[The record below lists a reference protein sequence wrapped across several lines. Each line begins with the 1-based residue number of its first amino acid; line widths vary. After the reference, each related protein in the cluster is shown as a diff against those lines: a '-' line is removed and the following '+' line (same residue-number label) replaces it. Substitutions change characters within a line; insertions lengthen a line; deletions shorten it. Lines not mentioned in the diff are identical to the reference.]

1 MKENTAKGLIA
12 LVAAGA
18 GAYFR
23 ELLAPVIVLGL
34 VMLADYIS
42 GLARAWIGK
51 TLCSRAGIIG
61 IVKKIAYLF
70 AVAVA
75 VVVDWVIQTSAAKA
89 GLDPGGFYMFG
100 LLVTVWLILNECIS
114 ILENLAVIGV
124 PLPAFLM
131 KAASKLKETAEE
143 TGEEAAGSGEGGRH
157 GKGD

>member
-12 LVAAGA
+12 LVFAGA
-18 GAYFR
+18 GAYFH

-34 VMLADYIS
+34 VMLADYVS

-51 TLCSRAGIIG
+51 TLCSRVGIIG

-75 VVVDWVIQTSAAKA
+75 VVVDWVIQTAAAKA
-89 GLDPGGFYMFG
+89 GLELGGFYLFG
-100 LLVTVWLILNECIS
+100 LLVTIWLVLNECIS

-124 PLPAFLM
+124 PLPAFLL
-131 KAASKLKETAEE
+131 KIVEKLKQTAEDK
-143 TGEEAAGSGEGGRH
+143 GEEASNGQ
-157 GKGD
+157 GD

>member
-18 GAYFR
+18 GTYFR

-51 TLCSRAGIIG
+51 TLCSRAGIVG
-61 IVKKIAYLF
+61 IIKKIGYLL

-75 VVVDWVIQTSAAKA
+75 VVVDWTVQTAAAEA
-89 GLDPGGFYMFG
+89 GLDLGGFYMFG

-131 KAASKLKETAEE
+131 KAVSKLKQTAEE
-143 TGEEAAGSGEGGRH
+143 TGEEAAGNEKGEQH
-157 GKGD
+157 G